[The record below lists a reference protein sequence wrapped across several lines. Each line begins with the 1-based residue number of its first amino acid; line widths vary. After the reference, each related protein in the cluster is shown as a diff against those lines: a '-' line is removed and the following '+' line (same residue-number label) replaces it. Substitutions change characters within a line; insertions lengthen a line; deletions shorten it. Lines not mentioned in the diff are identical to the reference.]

1 MSDIIN
7 KPDHYNKNSKGEQA
21 IETYKYIESWDMS
34 YAEGNIIKYIT
45 RYKYK
50 KLPLY
55 TTFKQTGPRHNPTFK
70 IQVQIPKSKKYIGY
84 GKSKKIAQQDAA
96 SQLIKNL
103 NIN

>member
-34 YAEGNIIKYIT
+34 YAEGNIIKYVT

-50 KLPLY
+50 KLPLEDL
-55 TTFKQTGPRHNPTFK
+55 
-70 IQVQIPKSKKYIGY
+70 KKARWYLDEI
-84 GKSKKIAQQDAA
+84 
-96 SQLIKNL
+96 IKGLEKENSHDL
-103 NIN
+103 